1 MVTKSSKISQLLLSI
16 ISFWIRD
23 FSQRY
28 FHKVVLREVFELKS
42 VVNLADCLWGDCS
55 WKAIF
60 DSLYWSFFSLSEGW
74 RIFFCQSLFSLK
86 TWNVDTFGVC
96 LWWKSIKLREE
107 LLLLSPK
114 LWRMLGLI
122 FSLFESIAVVFLL
135 FLEFNEI
142 ITVYVSNN
150 IKKYFRNHSNF
161 ISECSGLNS
170 IAISSPSFVKI
181 DLILIEFNL
190 DSLFLGFWRQGWGSS
205 PKLL

>member
-170 IAISSPSFVKI
+170 IAISSPAFVKI